1 MTATAAVS
9 LEQSTQQGDTR
20 LASLGS
26 ITTPFFKNSR
36 SERDPEVFARTKESI
51 RKNGIIQP
59 IVVRPS
65 TKEGFELEVIAGFG
79 RYEIAHELEFA
90 EVPVLV
96 KDVDDKEA
104 YEIHLSENLDREQ
117 LSFFD
122 EINAAKQYVSFYE
135 GDKVEAAKHLGW
147 SKTKMNERL
156 ELLLCTDEVLDALRK
171 EQIKPGHA
179 VLLAPFEKAIQNNTL
194 KTVISEN
201 LSVKALK
208 ERARKVQLPLSEAKF
223 DTSSCAGCEFNSQD
237 QTNLFDSGDDGAL
250 CSKPKCY
257 LSKTQGMLSDVVEK
271 QQKTHGK
278 VIFMTQS
285 MNVDRRTVSQAVVG
299 DTQFNDGCLSC
310 ESRACLVDDRPSHE
324 GELVTSQC
332 LDRSCFNGIVEAK
345 EKAEIEAKRQK
356 QESATATNTES
367 DDKSSS
373 GQQKSPTA
381 KAEPAPVKQKTPEK
395 VKETHKQEIREFAGQ
410 HLKENQVVRMAM
422 MTISLEYFTGESTGS
437 AAHRIQEL
445 VKMQPEQLNGLISEL
460 LTKGITEVD
469 SFAQATNGYSF
480 MASMLAAVEG
490 GNEAAVKA
498 WTPNKDNLSA
508 YYMDGLKGIA
518 TSSKAIKALE
528 KETLPS
534 KKADAV
540 SALLKAE
547 HDWTDF
553 APAPFKQLL
562 Q

>member
-9 LEQSTQQGDTR
+9 VEQSTQQSDVR

-51 RKNGIIQP
+51 RKKGIIQP

-65 TKEGFELEVIAGFG
+65 KKEGFELEVIAGFG
-79 RYEIAHELEFA
+79 RYSIAHELELA

-96 KDVDDKEA
+96 KDVSDKEA

-135 GDKVEAAKHLGW
+135 GDKVAAAKHLGW
-147 SKTKMNERL
+147 SSTKMNERL
-156 ELLLCTDEVLDALRK
+156 ELLLCTDEVLDALK
-171 EQIKPGHA
+171 QGKIKPGHA
-179 VLLAPFEKAIQNNTL
+179 VLLAPFEKSIQNNTL
-194 KTVISEN
+194 NKVISDN

-208 ERARKVQLPLSEAKF
+208 ERARKVQLPLENAKF
-223 DTSSCAGCEFNSQD
+223 DTSGCAGCEYNSQD
-237 QTNLFDSGDDGAL
+237 QANLFDSGDDGAL

-257 LSKTQGMLSDVVEK
+257 VAKTQEMLSGVVEK

-285 MNVDRRTVSQAVVG
+285 VDVDRRTVSQAVVG
-299 DTQFNDGCLSC
+299 DKQFNDGCLSC
-310 ESRACLVDDRPSHE
+310 ESRACLIDDRPSHE
-324 GELVTSQC
+324 GELITSQC
-332 LDRSCFNGIVEAK
+332 LDRSCFNDIVEAK
-345 EKAEIEAKRQK
+345 EKAETEAK
-356 QESATATNTES
+356 EATQQSNES
-367 DDKSSS
+367 DSNAKDSSS
-373 GQQKSPTA
+373 GQQKTSTE
-381 KAEPAPVKQKTPEK
+381 KASSAPVKQKTPEK
-395 VKETHKQEIREFAGQ
+395 VKEIHKKEIREFAGQ
-410 HLKENQVVRMAM
+410 HLKENQVARMAM
-422 MTISLEYFTGESTGS
+422 LAISLEYFTGESTGS
-437 AAHRIQEL
+437 APHRIQEL
-445 VKMQPEQLNGLISEL
+445 VKMKPEQLNSVISEL
-460 LTKGITEVD
+460 LTKGLTASD
-469 SFAQATNGYSF
+469 SFAQATDGYRF
-480 MASMLAAVEG
+480 MASMLAAVDG
-490 GNEAAVKA
+490 GNDAAVKA
-498 WTPNKDNLSA
+498 WTPTEESLSA

-518 TSSKAIKALE
+518 NSSNAVKALE

-534 KKADAV
+534 KKGDAV
-540 SALLKAE
+540 KALLKAD
-547 HDWTDF
+547 HDWTEF